1 MADYAADLT
10 DDDTDPKRASMTP
23 DEKEIADT
31 KACLQLGL
39 EATKNQRDRAN
50 KAKAYYADAQWD
62 PAVKR
67 ARDGTGNQDG
77 LPPLPPRPTVT
88 INKFK
93 DPVRQIVN
101 QEKDAE
107 LGVEIVAADDFEDL
121 SPAIDD
127 SEITLREGLVRRI
140 QRQSDAAS
148 ARSWAFQCAVISG
161 EGWYRW
167 LTRYVPGATSSKEL
181 YIARIYDQRTIL
193 ADPAH
198 EEPDGSDAEW
208 IIVTSSVPW
217 ERYKSE
223 FPKAYDGTDNA
234 LLGTSEDEFA
244 ALTDSDPA
252 WFQTDAK
259 NLRMCLVVER
269 FYVARE
275 LITWCELEDGT
286 VVDETKLPNGV
297 TVSSDRKHVE
307 IVKTIK
313 WVKLDGRQ
321 VLDRTDWESSDMP
334 FAKVV
339 CEEIQPYDDEKRAQ
353 GIIEPGEGLQDGV
366 NAVASKYLESFAYAP
381 PPQLMA
387 TVEQVGPYKAMYQAR
402 TTRHLPV
409 LFYVPVKGPAG
420 ELIPPPFVSATD
432 VGSTIQALSM
442 GLQMFSESVSTVV
455 GIDSQLSHLGHTD
468 PALKSGKAIQ
478 ALQAQSAQGTSGPL
492 HNLKRTCSYEGH
504 AINNLLYPIY
514 GTKPGRLV
522 RMVNGQGETERVPIA
537 KPSVPGATP
546 QQGAPP
552 QYRLTKDAKF
562 NVIIKIAP
570 KVTSRR
576 QQEAATLGEIINSNP
591 QMMGVFGD
599 LFFKYQDGPGHQEM
613 SERAKAMLVPQVQQ
627 LLQKESGQPDPAQLQ
642 QQLQQ
647 MGQQLKQI
655 EGIAHAQQQ
664 ELQSKRLEQDTKMK
678 IAEMDR
684 QTKLDLAAADR
695 ETEIAKAQIAAK
707 SKDYQFFLEERN
719 RVGLHSSDQAH
730 EEAMA
735 ATQRD
740 HEAKLAQQK
749 LEHDAAQKDQDRK
762 LATSKKVTKNI
773 NRGAD
778 GRAESITEEST
789 VPDGVQ

>member
-1 MADYAADLT
+1 MADYVADIT
-10 DDDTDPKRASMTP
+10 DDDLEPETAHMTP

-67 ARDGTGNQDG
+67 ARDGTGASADG

-101 QEKDAE
+101 QEKEAE
-107 LGVEIVAADDFEDL
+107 LGIEIVAADDFEEL
-121 SPAIDD
+121 SPAIDE
-127 SEITLREGLVRRI
+127 SEIQLREGLVRRV

-167 LTRYVPGATSSKEL
+167 LTRYVPGPTTAKEL

-208 IIVTSSVPW
+208 IIVTSWVPW
-217 ERYKSE
+217 ARYQKE
-223 FPKAYDGTDNA
+223 FPKAIDGTDNP
-234 LLGTSEDEFA
+234 LLGASADEFTALVDA
-244 ALTDSDPA
+244 APG
-252 WFQTDAK
+252 WFQADEK

-269 FYVARE
+269 FYVVRE
-275 LITWCELEDGT
+275 SITWCELEDGR
-286 VVDETKLPNGV
+286 VIEETKLPSGV
-297 TVSSDRKHVE
+297 IVSPDRKHVE
-307 IVKTIK
+307 IVRSIK
-313 WVKLDGRQ
+313 WVKLDGQQ
-321 VLDRTDWESSDMP
+321 VLDRTDWESADMP
-334 FAKVV
+334 FAKIV

-387 TVEQVGPYKAMYQAR
+387 TVEQVGPHKAMYQAR

-409 LFYVPVKGPAG
+409 LFHVPHIVQGN
-420 ELIPPPFVSATD
+420 LLPPPYVSATD
-432 VGSTIQALSM
+432 VGGTIQALSM

-468 PALKSGKAIQ
+468 PALKSGAAIH
-478 ALQAQSAQGTSGPL
+478 ALQAQSLQGTSGPL
-492 HNLKRTCSYEGH
+492 HNLRRTISYEGH
-504 AINNLLYPIY
+504 ALNNLLYPIY

-537 KPSVPGATP
+537 GPATP
-546 QQGAPP
+546 NSPAPTKGAAP
-552 QYRLTKDAKF
+552 QYRLTPDAKF
-562 NVIIKIAP
+562 NVIIDIKP
-570 KVTSRR
+570 KVTARR
-576 QQEAATLGEIINSNP
+576 QQEAAQLGDIINSNP

-599 LFFKYQDGPGHQEM
+599 LFFKYQDGPGHREM
-613 SERAKAMLVPQVQQ
+613 SDRAKAMLVPQVQQ
-627 LLQKESGQPDPAQLQ
+627 LLQKESGGQPDPAHLQ

-647 MGQQLKQI
+647 MSQQLKQI

-664 ELQSKRLEQDTKMK
+664 ELQSKRLEQRTKVEVEK
-678 IAEMDR
+678 IAAAKDIQLQQMKDATSIAVAKITVMGKGVIAQGESEDEAIALALKHGHEALQAELDR
-684 QTKLDLAAADR
+684 QHERAGQVIDLAHGAAAAQMGHDAAAD
-695 ETEIAKAQIAAK
+695 Q
-707 SKDYQFFLEERN
+707 
-719 RVGLHSSDQAH
+719 
-730 EEAMA
+730 
-735 ATQRD
+735 
-740 HEAKLAQQK
+740 
-749 LEHDAAQKDQDRK
+749 AAQGHQQTMEQTQQAAD
-762 LATSKKVTKNI
+762 LAPEPTG
-773 NRGAD
+773 GA
-778 GRAESITEEST
+778 
-789 VPDGVQ
+789 

>member
-10 DDDTDPKRASMTP
+10 DDDADPKRAALTP

-39 EATKNQRDRAN
+39 DATKHQRDRAN

-127 SEITLREGLVRRI
+127 SEIHLREGLVRRI

-167 LTRYVPGATSSKEL
+167 LTRYVPGATASKEL
-181 YIARIYDQRTIL
+181 YIARIYDQRTIV

-208 IIVTSSVPW
+208 IIVTSWVPW
-217 ERYKSE
+217 ARYTSE
-223 FPKAYDGTDNA
+223 FPKAHDGTDNA
-234 LLGTSEDEFA
+234 LLGSGDDEFA
-244 ALTDSDPA
+244 ALTESEPG
-252 WFQTDAK
+252 WFQSDDK
-259 NLRMCLVVER
+259 QLRMCLVVER
-269 FYVARE
+269 FYVSRDS
-275 LITWCELEDGT
+275 ITWCELEDGT
-286 VVDETKLPNGV
+286 VVDETALPKDV

-321 VLDRTDWESSDMP
+321 VLDRTDWESADMP

-387 TVEQVGPYKAMYQAR
+387 TAEQVGPYKAMYQAR

-409 LFYVPVKGPAG
+409 LFHVPHIVQGT
-420 ELIPPPFVSATD
+420 LIPPPYVSSTD
-432 VGSTIQALSM
+432 VGATIHALSM

-455 GIDSQLSHLGHTD
+455 GIDSQLAHLGHTD

-492 HNLKRTCSYEGH
+492 HNLKRTVSYEGH

-537 KPSVPGATP
+537 GPAGA
-546 QQGAPP
+546 APMAAGDP
-552 QYRLTKDAKF
+552 PPYRLTKDAKF

-627 LLQKESGQPDPAQLQ
+627 LLQKESGQLDPAQLQ

-647 MGQQLKQI
+647 KDQQLQQI
-655 EGIAHAQQQ
+655 EGIARAQQQ
-664 ELQSKRLEQDTKMK
+664 ELESKRLEQETKK
-678 IAEMDR
+678 QIALASNASSEAIARMNNE
-684 QTKLDLAAADR
+684 TKLAVSALG
-695 ETEIAKAQIAAK
+695 AQVERLTL
-707 SKDYQFFLEERN
+707 FLEERA
-719 RVGLHSSDQAH
+719 RLGVQAH
-730 EEAMA
+730 ER
-735 ATQRD
+735 TGQVLD
-740 HEAKLAQQK
+740 LA
-749 LEHDAAQKDQDRK
+749 HDAAILRAGHDAATDAADQGHAQNLEAAQQAAD
-762 LATSKKVTKNI
+762 LAPEPP
-773 NRGAD
+773 A
-778 GRAESITEEST
+778 
-789 VPDGVQ
+789 